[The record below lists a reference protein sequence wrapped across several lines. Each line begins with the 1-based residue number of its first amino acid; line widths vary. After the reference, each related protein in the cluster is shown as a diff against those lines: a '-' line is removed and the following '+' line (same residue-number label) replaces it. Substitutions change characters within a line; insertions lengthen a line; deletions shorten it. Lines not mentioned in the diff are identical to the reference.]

1 MQRRLNKNAIEQ
13 INMNNTIKNV
23 DLFKSPKVAFQN
35 SNEEIISESNYK
47 MSTTKKDVNSKSR
60 TNRHKSL
67 FS

>member
-23 DLFKSPKVAFQN
+23 YLFKSPKVAFQN

-47 MSTTKKDVNSKSR
+47 MSTTKKM
-60 TNRHKSL
+60 
-67 FS
+67 